1 MRSNTFQWKKVKR
14 WFAAAGLF
22 LCLMVITV
30 PVFADE
36 ETKPVTE
43 TTEETTAPAETE
55 TKKEPEQ
62 DKQESETKESV
73 PVLPSGNLT
82 LVDDVISA
90 SDGHREFLTVVSR
103 EGSYFYIVIDRDT
116 QGAGNVYFLNLVDEQ
131 DLYKLTGEEA
141 PQVIEQ
147 EVSPQII
154 TEPQKQEEEATKQ
167 PEQSDEEKAAE
178 KQKSLMI
185 TVGVGA
191 AIAVGIIIYLLK
203 KKKSK
208 RQKQQEFDLSDFED
222 DDE

>member
-1 MRSNTFQWKKVKR
+1 MKSNTFQWKKVKR
-14 WFAAAGLF
+14 WLAAAGLF
-22 LCLMVITV
+22 LCLMVVTV
-30 PVFADE
+30 PVFAEE
-36 ETKPVTE
+36 ETKPAAK
-43 TTEETTAPAETE
+43 TTEEAATPAENE
-55 TKKEPEQ
+55 AKKEPET
-62 DKQESETKESV
+62 KKKEPETTGTVET
-73 PVLPSGNLT
+73 LPSGNLT

-141 PQVIEQ
+141 PQVTEP
-147 EVSPQII
+147 ESTPQII
-154 TEPQKQEEEATKQ
+154 LEPQKQEDEPSKQ
-167 PEQSDEEKAAE
+167 PEQSEEEKAAE

-191 AIAVGIIIYLLK
+191 AVAVGVIIYLLK
-203 KKKSK
+203 KKKAK
-208 RQKQQEFDLSDFED
+208 KQKQQEFDLSDFDD